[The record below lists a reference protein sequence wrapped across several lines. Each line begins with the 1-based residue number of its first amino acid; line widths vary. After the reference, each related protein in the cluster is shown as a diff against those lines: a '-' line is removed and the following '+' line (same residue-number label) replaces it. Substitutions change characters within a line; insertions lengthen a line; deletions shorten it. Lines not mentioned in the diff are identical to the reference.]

1 MRSGFVSRMKKE
13 RDGHVKTRM
22 LAVYMYK
29 TPKEDKTMRTCK
41 EVAECLG
48 MSPSWV
54 SKQLKKYRT
63 GGIKAL
69 YDQPRSGAPRKID
82 HDIVR
87 KILKKWRTGKL
98 DSKKIVAEYY
108 RLTGKKMSRSYAREL
123 ARQHGYSS
131 KRPRRLYDNSA
142 SPSAVI
148 RWQRENL
155 PVILGLMAAGF
166 VLVAEDEASFI
177 LDKAGKKSYYAPPG
191 RAAAVAV
198 GRRRGKITAAGL
210 VSEAGENGRSRRV
223 HVLGKNPNSAMF
235 IELCKKA
242 LKVFGLVVMIVDK
255 ASWHHSKAV
264 ARFVEEQGGA
274 LQIIVLPTS
283 SSWMNIKEGDWRQAR
298 MDEYLAVHFN
308 STKELKR
315 NLVLVLNTRLNRRRS
330 VLKWLRR
337 SPYKNNERSFKDL
350 STYTVND

>member
-1 MRSGFVSRMKKE
+1 
-13 RDGHVKTRM
+13 M

-29 TPKEDKTMRTCK
+29 TPKKDETMRTCE
-41 EVAECLG
+41 EVAESLKMC
-48 MSPSWV
+48 PSWV
-54 SKQLKKYRT
+54 SKQVKKYEE

-69 YDQPRSGAPRKID
+69 YDKPRSGAPRRID
-82 HDIVR
+82 HDVVR
-87 KILKKWRTGKL
+87 KILKNWRTGKL
-98 DSKKIVAEYY
+98 DSKKIAAEYY
-108 RLTGKKMSRSYAREL
+108 RLTGKRMSQSYAREL
-123 ARQHGYSS
+123 ARQYGYTS
-131 KRPRRLYDNSA
+131 KRPRRLYGNSA

-148 RWQRENL
+148 RWQKKNL
-155 PVILGLMAAGF
+155 PLIKGLMASGF
-166 VLVAEDEASFI
+166 VLVSEDEASFL
-177 LDKAGKKSYYAPPG
+177 LDKLGKKSYYAPPG
-191 RAAAVAV
+191 RAAAVVV
-198 GRRRGKITAAGL
+198 GERRGKITAAGL
-210 VSEAGENGRSRRV
+210 VSEAGEDGRSHRV
-223 HVLGKNPNSAMF
+223 HMFGKNPNSGMF
-235 IELCKKA
+235 IELCVKA

-255 ASWHHSKAV
+255 ASWHQSKAV
-264 ARFVEEQGGA
+264 VKFVEEQGGA

-350 STYTVND
+350 STYMVNN